1 MLAKSGQVERD
12 HVEPVKEVRAELFL
26 ADGFLQILVRGRKKA
41 HIQLD
46 GARPADAHKFAFL
59 EDAQQFC
66 LECKRKFPHFIK
78 ENAPTLGDFQET
90 LFLANSAGESSF
102 FVAEELALEKRLCDR
117 GTVQRD
123 ELGHGVSGRESD
135 YLSRLRTARAR
146 SSCNPDVVQQDR
158 LSPSI

>member
-26 ADGFLQILVRGRKKA
+26 ADGFLQILVRGRKEA

-117 GTVQRD
+117 GTVQR
-123 ELGHGVSGRESD
+123 HK
-135 YLSRLRTARAR
+135 RLVLARAIFVDGR
-146 SSCNPDVVQQDR
+146 SEEHTSELQSRQYLVCR
-158 LSPSI
+158 LLLEKKKR